1 MPTGRGAK
9 RRPLPHPSWS
19 KTVLTLRASVPWA
32 RLANFEKLDL
42 LMSDPGKVGVAGHA
56 VP

>member
-1 MPTGRGAK
+1 MPTGRGAN

-19 KTVLTLRASVPWA
+19 KTVLTLRASVSWA